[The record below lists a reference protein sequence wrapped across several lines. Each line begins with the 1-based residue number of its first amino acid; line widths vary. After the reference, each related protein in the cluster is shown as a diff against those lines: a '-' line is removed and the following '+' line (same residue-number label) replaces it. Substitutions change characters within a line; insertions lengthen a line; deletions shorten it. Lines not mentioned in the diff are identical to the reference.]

1 MTDIEERDPA
11 AIDPEPLAGAEEEDA
26 RPTSLVIAQ
35 FFIIPLIVIGV
46 CVGLFVMFGL
56 LTGENRSAA
65 DYLNEIRSGSK
76 TRRYQAAYELSKIL
90 AYEKDLAREPG
101 FVEDLGRLFQES
113 SGEDPEIRRY
123 LALALGQVPDPRS
136 FEPLAGAL
144 ADPDAQTRIYSV
156 WALGAIG
163 DRRGVPPLVGL
174 LADADPGVRKMACFS
189 LGALRDP
196 ASSTALQALLA
207 DPVADVQWNAALALS
222 QIGDPAALPV
232 LRRMLEREY
241 LDRIEGM
248 QSDQKEEAMVNA
260 IRGIVLLHDTEAAG
274 PLTHLSAN
282 DPAMAVRAAAH
293 DALAAIGGKS

>member
-1 MTDIEERDPA
+1 MADIEERDPA
-11 AIDPEPLAGAEEEDA
+11 AIDPEPLAGEEEDA

-35 FFIIPLIVIGV
+35 FFIIPLVVIGV
-46 CVGLFVMFGL
+46 CAGLFVMFGL
-56 LTGENRSAA
+56 LTGENRSAG

-90 AYEKDLAREPG
+90 AYEKDLALEPG

-113 SGEDPEIRRY
+113 SGQEPEIRRY

-136 FEPLAGAL
+136 FEPLVAAL
-144 ADPDAQTRIYSV
+144 PDPDAQTRIYAV

-163 DRRGVPPLVGL
+163 DRRAVPPLVGL

-196 ASSTALQALLA
+196 ASGPALQGLLA

-222 QIGDPAALPV
+222 QQGDLAALPV
-232 LRRMLEREY
+232 LRRMLQRDY
-241 LDRIEGM
+241 LDRVEGM
-248 QSDQKEEAMVNA
+248 QPDQKEEAMVNA
-260 IRGIVLLHDTEAAG
+260 IRGLVLLRDAESTE
-274 PLTHLSAN
+274 PLTRLSAD
-282 DPAMAVRAAAH
+282 DPAMPVRAAAL
-293 DALAAIGGKS
+293 DAIATIGGRG